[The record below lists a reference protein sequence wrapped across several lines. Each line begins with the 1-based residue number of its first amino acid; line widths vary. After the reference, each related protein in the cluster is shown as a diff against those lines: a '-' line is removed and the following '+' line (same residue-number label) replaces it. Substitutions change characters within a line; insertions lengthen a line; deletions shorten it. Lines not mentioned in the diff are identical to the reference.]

1 MVIRRKTMFFSVKQP
16 LKIAGKVYIPCVCYA
31 LPETLKE
38 TIEHLKKE
46 NKAEIYGERVYFCNG
61 KIVDK
66 AVTETVAKTKKVKK
80 NKDSETEA
88 QAPVEDTLPEDE
100 GF

>member
-1 MVIRRKTMFFSVKQP
+1 MFFSVKQP

-46 NKAEIYGERVYFCNG
+46 NKAEIYSERVYFCNG

-66 AVTETVAKTKKVKK
+66 AVTETVVKPKKGKK

-88 QAPVEDTLPEDE
+88 EVPAEDTLPEDE